1 MAAPRDYFVCV
12 FPDDTITGREQH
24 EFVWKVQAFDVEPH
38 AAVGY
43 FDYVAGARDPAMK
56 PIAEQTTKAPFVHSM
71 DVSICDARLID

>member
-12 FPDDTITGREQH
+12 FPDDTITRRERH

-43 FDYVAGARDPAMK
+43 FDYVAGAR
-56 PIAEQTTKAPFVHSM
+56 
-71 DVSICDARLID
+71 VSASLKLDFRDTVVVAVRLVPLFRS